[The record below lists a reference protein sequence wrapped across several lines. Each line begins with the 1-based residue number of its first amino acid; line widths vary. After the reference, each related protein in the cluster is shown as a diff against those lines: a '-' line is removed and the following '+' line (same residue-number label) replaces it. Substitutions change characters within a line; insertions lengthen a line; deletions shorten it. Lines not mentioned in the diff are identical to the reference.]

1 MGTIESCVFLFSL
14 GATNTDFVT
23 RPSAPSKQF
32 RRTYSHVSMQLLIS
46 HLMVLQKKTTEE
58 VQDRA
63 KENKYLPSS
72 LPDGSP
78 DLPLSSFSFSDNISE
93 ILACNL
99 LLERVLDG
107 RCSKMEEF

>member
-1 MGTIESCVFLFSL
+1 
-14 GATNTDFVT
+14 
-23 RPSAPSKQF
+23 
-32 RRTYSHVSMQLLIS
+32 MQLLIS

-63 KENKYLPSS
+63 KENKYLPSL